1 MGNKQEKASA
11 KKGAKPNITHV
22 NAEPVVAVVKVPTD
36 LSETDYAF
44 LMSQSGM

>member
-1 MGNKQEKASA
+1 MGNKQEKASP
-11 KKGAKPNITHV
+11 KKGAKPNIAHV
-22 NAEPVVAVVKVPTD
+22 NAAPAVVVKVPTD